1 MSKERVTSK
10 ALLDSRATES
20 FLYPWIVEELKLFTY
35 ELEQPRKVCNIDGI
49 DNRLGEV
56 MKEVQM
62 QVAHE
67 SHCQAHRFLVADI
80 EKDNIILG
88 YPFFEAA
95 NPIVNWLTGKIH
107 GVLALTEMQPPSV
120 SNSPWV

>member
-1 MSKERVTSK
+1 
-10 ALLDSRATES
+10 
-20 FLYPWIVEELKLFTY
+20 
-35 ELEQPRKVCNIDGI
+35 
-49 DNRLGEV
+49 
-56 MKEVQM
+56 M

-80 EKDNIILG
+80 EKDNIILE

-120 SNSPWV
+120 SNFP